1 LRIYGSIIAS
11 NCTGLDTEFEYNELE
26 FPTVSVCPVNFVGG
40 ENDTFDTNDDS
51 SNGYANHIE
60 LLMSPAISDE
70 YDKDNGQTTLREVVF
85 NLALSCEE
93 VVYGCSFRGFK
104 FPCCNHFQPV
114 YSEQGFCY
122 SFNARYIG
130 AAINE

>member
-1 LRIYGSIIAS
+1 
-11 NCTGLDTEFEYNELE
+11 
-26 FPTVSVCPVNFVGG
+26 VNFVGG